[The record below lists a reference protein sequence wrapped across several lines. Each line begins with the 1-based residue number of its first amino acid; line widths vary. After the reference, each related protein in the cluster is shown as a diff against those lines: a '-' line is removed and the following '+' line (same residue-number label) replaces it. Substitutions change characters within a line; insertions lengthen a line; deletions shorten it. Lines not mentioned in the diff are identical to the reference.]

1 MERSFDYYW
10 IDASRPRRAFRS
22 PRRIRVLI
30 PHSVSDE
37 TLERL
42 LTAILC
48 RRLDP
53 AMGRAVVVAR

>member
-10 IDASRPRRAFRS
+10 MDTRRPRRAFRS

-30 PHSVSDE
+30 PTSVSDE
-37 TLERL
+37 TIERL

-48 RRLDP
+48 RRLGS
-53 AMGRAVVVAR
+53 AMGRAVVFAR